1 MATQTLTRRDASHQ
15 YQDGRRL
22 HLTPLG
28 NLPGVTTILSATSR
42 ANFTQWRKNNPVEAQ
57 RTRDRGIEWDRAI
70 RAYWEHSATSSGHI
84 WDLGY
89 SLAQNMEPVVWEHQ
103 VYSELG
109 YSGSIDL
116 LCQWDGLTLIDW
128 KTSTKRKTPSQI
140 DDYFLQVSAYAF
152 ALKELDKIKIDR
164 ASIIILPESENTPQ
178 VFDLEWDYIG
188 YYFSKFEDRL
198 NEYCRNFGR

>member
-1 MATQTLTRRDASHQ
+1 MINRREASHQ
-15 YQDGRRL
+15 YHDGRRL

-42 ANFTQWRKNNPVEAQ
+42 ANFTQWRKNNPEEAQ
-57 RTRDRGIEWDRAI
+57 RVRDRGIEWDRAV
-70 RAYWEHSATSSGHI
+70 RAFWEHSERSEGHI

-89 SLAQNMEPVVWEHQ
+89 LLAQNMTPIVWEHQ

-116 LCQWDGLTLIDW
+116 LCEWDGLTLIDW

-152 ALKELDKIKIDR
+152 ALKELDNIKIDR
-164 ASIIILPESENTPQ
+164 ASIIVLPESENAPQ

-198 NEYCRNFGR
+198 NEYHRIFGR